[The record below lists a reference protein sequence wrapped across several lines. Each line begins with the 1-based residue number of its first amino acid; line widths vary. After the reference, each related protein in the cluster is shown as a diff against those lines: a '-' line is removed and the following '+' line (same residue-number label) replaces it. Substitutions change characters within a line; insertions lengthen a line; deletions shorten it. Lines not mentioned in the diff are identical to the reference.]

1 MTGHSEIARM
11 RQQIATEYLAAQLG
25 LSGLAEGASR
35 HQFITAR
42 TERIGALYQQLEA
55 VAGDQAIALVAE
67 AIEAVPNQATR
78 QEIVQVVLHE
88 QGESEATRHL
98 LDYIQEMWETID
110 LLTKQFGSEATR
122 KIIDAPVSLH
132 TNEVMCS

>member
-11 RQQIATEYLAAQLG
+11 RQQIATEYIAAQLG
-25 LSGLAEGASR
+25 FSGLAEGASR

-42 TERIGALYQQLEA
+42 TERIGALYHQLEA

-88 QGESEATRHL
+88 QGESEATQHL
-98 LDYIQEMWETID
+98 LDYIQDMWETIVRRI
-110 LLTKQFGSEATR
+110 GRRS
-122 KIIDAPVSLH
+122 
-132 TNEVMCS
+132 